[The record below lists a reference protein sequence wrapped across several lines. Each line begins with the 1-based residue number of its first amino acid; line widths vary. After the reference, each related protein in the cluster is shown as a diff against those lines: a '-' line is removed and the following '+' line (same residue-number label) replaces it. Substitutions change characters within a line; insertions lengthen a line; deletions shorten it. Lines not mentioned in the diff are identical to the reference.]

1 VNGSHIKYI
10 KDLGRPLGSTIAIDN
25 NIVRFAYD
33 LNNVIPIKSW
43 RAVKIGSGTDSG
55 ELLKC
60 LDIVDAFY
68 TSRFVS
74 VRDYLR
80 QIFGLTERVFPLLS
94 AIPSSLTNYDFN
106 AAIVTKLLNLKPFVL
121 PTTRKLLNGS
131 SIYPKNLT
139 LIVDMDETLL
149 HCIASNKS
157 HATGIVS
164 GRSCLFRPHWKEFL
178 VRASKDYELVLW
190 SYGKSKV
197 SNLQALMNMLNI
209 WLNII

>member
-80 QIFGLTERVFPLLS
+80 QIFGLTERVFPCFQLSHHLLQ
-94 AIPSSLTNYDFN
+94 IMILM
-106 AAIVTKLLNLKPFVL
+106 
-121 PTTRKLLNGS
+121 R
-131 SIYPKNLT
+131 
-139 LIVDMDETLL
+139 
-149 HCIASNKS
+149 
-157 HATGIVS
+157 
-164 GRSCLFRPHWKEFL
+164 RS
-178 VRASKDYELVLW
+178 
-190 SYGKSKV
+190 
-197 SNLQALMNMLNI
+197 
-209 WLNII
+209 